1 MNKKKEYGGDG
12 DYGGNDDGDD
22 GTFLLKW
29 FQMYALAKFKTMM
42 VITKIL
48 KLPEWGNGRRRILI
62 TNLGPR
68 TIMGVRLMRRK
79 AKAQK
84 LSCKV

>member
-1 MNKKKEYGGDG
+1 MNKKEEYGGDG
-12 DYGGNDDGDD
+12 DYGGNDD

-29 FQMYALAKFKTMM
+29 FQMYALANFMTMM

-48 KLPEWGNGRRRILI
+48 KLPEWGNGRRRNLI

-68 TIMGVRLMRRK
+68 TIVGVRLMRRK
-79 AKAQK
+79 AKGTKAQ
-84 LSCKV
+84 LQGII

>member
-1 MNKKKEYGGDG
+1 MSKKEEYDGDG
-12 DYGGNDDGDD
+12 DYGGNDDG
-22 GTFLLKW
+22 TFLFKW
-29 FQMYALAKFKTMM
+29 FQMYALANFMTMI

-68 TIMGVRLMRRK
+68 TIEGVRLMRRK